1 MSRTKVK
8 SASFADNAIT
18 TAKIAADAVT
28 SAKIAAD
35 AVTSAKIP
43 ANAIGASEL
52 DLTANYAFTGTITG
66 TPNHIIQTLQS
77 IKTDTQTIAT
87 SWSFTQISGL
97 TVNITS
103 QKANSKFLLSTSIVV
118 GESYYSSGFMF
129 YKDGSIISPQGDA
142 DGGPTQVTFGFNF
155 YSANNGH
162 EDHNVAMV
170 SYQYLYSPSV
180 AAGTSMAFDVYGS
193 PYSSSHPLMI
203 NRPHDGSTSTSRIR
217 GTSQLLVQEIS
228 A

>member
-1 MSRTKVK
+1 MSRTRVK
-8 SASFADNAIT
+8 SAGFANNAIT
-18 TAKIAADAVT
+18 T
-28 SAKIAAD
+28 AKIAAD

-43 ANAIGASEL
+43 ANAIGTSEL

-118 GESYYSSGFMF
+118 GSAYYSSGFKF
-129 YKDGSIISPQGDA
+129 AKDGSIISPTGNASGSNTD
-142 DGGPTQVTFGFNF
+142 VTFGFNF
-155 YSANNGH
+155 YDANNGH

-180 AAGTSMAFDVYGS
+180 AAGTSMAFDVQGA
-193 PYSSSHPLMI
+193 PYASTQVLQI
-203 NRPHDGSTSTSRIR
+203 NRPNDGSTSSSRIR
-217 GTSQLLVQEIS
+217 GTSQLLVQEI
-228 A
+228 AA

>member
-8 SASFADNAIT
+8 TASFADNAIT
-18 TAKIAADAVT
+18 TP
-28 SAKIAAD
+28 KIAAD

-43 ANAIGASEL
+43 ANAIGTSEL

-77 IKTDTQTIAT
+77 IKTNTQTIAT

-103 QKANSKFLLSTSIVV
+103 QKANSKFLLSTSMVV
-118 GESYYSSGFMF
+118 GESYYSSGFKF
-129 YKDGSIISPQGDA
+129 YRDGSVISPVGDA
-142 DGGPTQVTFGFNF
+142 DGGPTPVTFGFNF
-155 YSANNGH
+155 YSANDGH

-180 AAGTSMAFDVYGS
+180 AAGTSMAFDVYGT
-193 PYSSSHPLMI
+193 PYSSSHPLTI
-203 NRPHDGSTSTSRIR
+203 NRPHEGSTSNSRIR
-217 GTSQLLVQEIS
+217 GTSQLLVQEI
-228 A
+228 AA

>member
-1 MSRTKVK
+1 MSRTRVK

-18 TAKIAADAVT
+18 T
-28 SAKIAAD
+28 AKIAAD

-77 IKTDTQTIAT
+77 IKTNTQTIAT
-87 SWSFTQISGL
+87 TWSFTQISGL

-103 QKANSKFLLSTSIVV
+103 QKANSKFLLSTSMVV
-118 GESYYSSGFMF
+118 GESYYSSGFKF
-129 YKDGSIISPQGDA
+129 YRDGSVISPVGDA
-142 DGGPTQVTFGFNF
+142 DGGPTPVTFGFNF

-193 PYSSSHPLMI
+193 PYNSGHPLMI
-203 NRPHDGSTSTSRIR
+203 NRPHDGNASNSRIR
-217 GTSQLLVQEIS
+217 GTSQLLVQEI
-228 A
+228 AA

>member
-8 SASFADNAIT
+8 TASFADNAIT

-28 SAKIAAD
+28 SAKI
-35 AVTSAKIP
+35 P
-43 ANAIGASEL
+43 ANAIGTSEL

-77 IKTDTQTIAT
+77 IKTNTQTIAT
-87 SWSFTQISGL
+87 TWSFTQISGL

-129 YKDGSIISPQGDA
+129 YKDGSIISPQGNSA
-142 DGGPTQVTFGFNF
+142 GSNTQVTFGFNF
-155 YSANNGH
+155 YDANNGH

-180 AAGTSMAFDVYGS
+180 AAGTSMAFDVHGA
-193 PYSSSHPLMI
+193 PYANTQVLQI
-203 NRPHDGSTSTSRIR
+203 NRPNDGSTSSSRIR
-217 GTSQLLVQEIS
+217 GTSQLLVQEI
-228 A
+228 AA

>member
-1 MSRTKVK
+1 MSRTKVRATGIAGNTI
-8 SASFADNAIT
+8 SNSMLH
-18 TAKIAADAVT
+18 TAFTVDSDII
-28 SAKIAAD
+28 S
-35 AVTSAKIP
+35 
-43 ANAIGASEL
+43 ANAIGPSEL
-52 DLTANYAFTGTITG
+52 NLGANYAFTGTITG
-66 TPNHIIQTLQS
+66 TPNHVIQTLQS

-87 SWSFTQISGL
+87 TWSFTQISGL

-142 DGGPTQVTFGFNF
+142 DGNNTRVTFGFNF

-180 AAGTSMAFDVYGS
+180 AAGTSMAFDVHGS
-193 PYSSSHPLMI
+193 PYSSSHPLTI
-203 NRPHDGSTSTSRIR
+203 NRPVDSSTGNSRIR
-217 GTSQLLVQEIS
+217 GTSQLLVQEI
-228 A
+228 AA

>member
-1 MSRTKVK
+1 MSRTKVRATGIAGNTI
-8 SASFADNAIT
+8 SNSMLH
-18 TAKIAADAVT
+18 TAFTVDSDII
-28 SAKIAAD
+28 S
-35 AVTSAKIP
+35 
-43 ANAIGASEL
+43 ANAIGPSEL
-52 DLTANYAFTGTITG
+52 NLGANYAFTGTITG

-77 IKTDTQTIAT
+77 IKTNTQTIAT
-87 SWSFTQISGL
+87 TWSFTQISGL